1 VKIHFIALFL
11 TSLLN
16 GELLLEKDVTT
27 NAYMH
32 IYISHATK
40 SHFQLNTFISIQTCL
55 LSGIYI
61 ISFYLESV
69 CLLCMFIV
77 YVCDEIDME
86 RDKYEGD
93 ELSPRTPI
101 EESQKGLKEL
111 KGFAAQ

>member
-1 VKIHFIALFL
+1 
-11 TSLLN
+11 
-16 GELLLEKDVTT
+16 
-27 NAYMH
+27 
-32 IYISHATK
+32 
-40 SHFQLNTFISIQTCL
+40 
-55 LSGIYI
+55 
-61 ISFYLESV
+61 
-69 CLLCMFIV
+69 MFIV